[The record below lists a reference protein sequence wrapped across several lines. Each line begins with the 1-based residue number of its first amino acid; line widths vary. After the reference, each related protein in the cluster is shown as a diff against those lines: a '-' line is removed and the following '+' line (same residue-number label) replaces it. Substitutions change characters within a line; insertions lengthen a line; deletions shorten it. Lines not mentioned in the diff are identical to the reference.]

1 MINDLDQT
9 IRQILLAEGQL
20 DPGEIEVSFDL
31 PNREWSARI
40 SKPTINCYLFD
51 IRENLELREQGWKTE
66 RGAGSDIAR
75 RQAQRNFSLTYLVT
89 AWTRE
94 VADEHHL
101 LWHTLHTLARFPVL
115 PAAHLKG
122 RLAEQAELGA
132 SLITAVAR
140 PGGVLSSPGEFW
152 TSLENHLKPSLSY
165 VITLPLERDPV
176 PAGPPV
182 FSTRLR
188 VGQPGVPP
196 DELEWIGGVVCGA
209 AGQPCAGALVQ
220 VEGRPPQSFT
230 DQAGRFRLR
239 GLPPG
244 EHALLITLAGL
255 TERHPIAIPSNDYTI
270 LLEGR

>member
-9 IRQILLAEGQL
+9 IRQILLAEGQF
-20 DPGEIEVSFDL
+20 DPNEIEVSFDL

-51 IRENLELREQGWKTE
+51 IRENLELREQGWQTE
-66 RGAGSDIAR
+66 RGAGNSISR

-101 LWHTLHTLARFPVL
+101 LWHTLQTLARFPTL

-122 RLAEQAELGA
+122 RLAGQSEQGA
-132 SLITAVAR
+132 SVIAAVAR
-140 PGGVLSSPGEFW
+140 PGGVLASPGEFW

-165 VITLPLERDPV
+165 VITLPLEREPV
-176 PAGPPV
+176 PAGPPA
-182 FSTRLR
+182 FALRLR
-188 VGQPGVPP
+188 VGQPGAPA
-196 DELEWIGGVVCGA
+196 EEFEWLGGVVLDA

-220 VEGRPPQSFT
+220 VEGRPPQSIT
-230 DQAGRFRLR
+230 DTAGRFRLR

-244 EHALLITLAGL
+244 EHALLITAAGS
-255 TERHPIAIPSNDYTI
+255 TERHTITIPSNDYKI
-270 LLEGR
+270 QLERR